1 MLSSNWKS
9 LRKFES
15 LFYKIKA
22 FFHKTCTCVGLQAE
36 QIYCVSIYYTYFSVV
51 GVALAV
57 PFLCYFQAP
66 PSLVKR
72 FWNNFC
78 CILLNLHEL
87 KKCLRFLKSY
97 FKVDI
102 SRFLFLAMS
111 FLVDMFNL
119 KTPFLTKK
127 QQR

>member
-15 LFYKIKA
+15 LFYKIEA

-36 QIYCVSIYYTYFSVV
+36 QIYCVYIIHIFPWWLWLLQFHFYVISK
-51 GVALAV
+51 LHV
-57 PFLCYFQAP
+57 PWWKDFEIIFAAFYLH
-66 PSLVKR
+66 
-72 FWNNFC
+72 
-78 CILLNLHEL
+78 LHEL
-87 KKCLRFLKSY
+87 KKCVRFLKFY